1 MNLLGTCV
9 AACYQTQVPM
19 LAPATSHALFHFLN
33 MGRAVT
39 CYFAEF
45 MRKSNIHIVKVMS
58 LVALN

>member
-9 AACYQTQVPM
+9 AACSKNQVPM
-19 LAPATSHALFHFLN
+19 LAPATSHSLFQFFSV
-33 MGRAVT
+33 GRAAT

-45 MRKSNIHIVKVMS
+45 MRESNIHIVKVMS